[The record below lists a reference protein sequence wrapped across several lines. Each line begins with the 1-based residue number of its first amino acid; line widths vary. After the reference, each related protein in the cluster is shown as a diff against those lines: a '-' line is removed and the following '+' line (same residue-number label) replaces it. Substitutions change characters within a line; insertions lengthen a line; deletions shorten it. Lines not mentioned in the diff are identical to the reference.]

1 VNAISR
7 RHFIAIIIWW
17 FGEERCDKNKHIGV
31 EYNFLKD
38 ENLVLNETAVE
49 NYMANQLR
57 EIY

>member
-1 VNAISR
+1 M
-7 RHFIAIIIWW
+7 IIIWW
-17 FGEERCDKNKHIGV
+17 FGKERCDKNKHIGV